1 MQEKELIQMRNK
13 LNIHSKMIEAIVLQQ
28 KTLEQYIGVTMETMK
43 RMDGFTQANLQL
55 QKDLRDSQEES
66 KNSQEK
72 SETKTE

>member
-55 QKDLRDSQEES
+55 QKDIKDSQEES
-66 KNSQEK
+66 
-72 SETKTE
+72 ETKTE